1 MDQTDITLQSII
13 KRVVQILFLVVGF
26 TIIWFD
32 SRDQVLN
39 WAMPSIVGLL
49 MVYGIAYRQLDY
61 KTTSSGY

>member
-1 MDQTDITLQSII
+1 MAQTDVTIQSII

-49 MVYGIAYRQLDY
+49 LVYAIAYRQFDY
-61 KTTSSGY
+61 KTTSQGY